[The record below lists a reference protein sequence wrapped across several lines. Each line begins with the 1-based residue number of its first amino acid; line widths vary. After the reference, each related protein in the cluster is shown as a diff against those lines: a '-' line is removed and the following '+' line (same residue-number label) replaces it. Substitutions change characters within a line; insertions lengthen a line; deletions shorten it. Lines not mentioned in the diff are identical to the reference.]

1 MSLKNKI
8 LKLIF
13 LIGIFY
19 VLISFRGRVDATAL
33 SISVSKSSANV
44 GDSINVTIT
53 SSYTGRVNL
62 SASGGSL
69 SDAKV
74 WVEGN
79 SQTVTLKSD
88 SPGTIKITATAE
100 GGTLSDNGQDV
111 EINSQAATVTFK
123 EKENTNNGSETTNT
137 NENNSTTTATTT
149 TKSSNANLSNL
160 GITPND
166 FKGFKSGTTA
176 YNVTVPN
183 DVAQVTVYAKLQDS
197 KAKLTGTGVQKLNVG
212 KNTLNVVVTAED
224 GTKKTYTINVT
235 REEAKSNTVENNTT
249 SEETSKEEK
258 SESQNEEKTSNSDLI
273 KLEITGHKLTPEFS
287 PDIYEYTLD
296 VNGDI
301 SSLAVVAEGAN
312 HNVSVEV
319 VGNTDLADGEN
330 TITVLV
336 YNGETKKNS
345 TYQIIVNKTN
355 IDIEGLNT
363 TLNDA
368 IKKANKIRSILFGI
382 LIFIIVC
389 IIIFIIVKH
398 KYKVNS
404 EHENDYE
411 YDEEDKEKLNLD
423 EEEEFFKRLN
433 KEKIKEP
440 EEEKVST
447 VAVANSI
454 IEENKTDSKLSN
466 EVKEND
472 EEEDTTEEFFK
483 TSKSKKKGKHF

>member
-1 MSLKNKI
+1 MRKKINILTIIIFTIFFIVGCNNNVKAASASISANKI
-8 LKLIF
+8 SITVGETVKITTTINGAGWDINLSGAISQGYADTTDDAENGTKTYTYFFTPTEAGTYTIKLS
-13 LIGIFY
+13 GN
-19 VLISFRGRVDATAL
+19 VSDSNEKRT
-33 SISVSKSSANV
+33 SVSGEV
-44 GDSINVTIT
+44 TINVAKST
-53 SSYTGRVNL
+53 SGNTSNNDNTGT
-62 SASGGSL
+62 S
-69 SDAKV
+69 
-74 WVEGN
+74 
-79 SQTVTLKSD
+79 
-88 SPGTIKITATAE
+88 
-100 GGTLSDNGQDV
+100 
-111 EINSQAATVTFK
+111 
-123 EKENTNNGSETTNT
+123 TN
-137 NENNSTTTATTT
+137 TTTATTT

-483 TSKSKKKGKHF
+483 TSKFKKKGKHF